1 MKKLLAS
8 ILSIIIILP
17 ISSIVSAA
25 NGDVAGYI
33 YSTDILACKNTGISS
48 GSIYYW
54 FKDKD
59 EVFLDAAEYGLSKVT
74 DEVFNFA
81 FKNINNIE
89 ALLEAFPAKLMEYK
103 RELRFIFQLAT
114 STQYGDKM
122 RLMADKLDFI
132 YDAYAMKLSEKLD
145 CEYEKLQPFIY
156 LFVSA
161 SLDYI
166 TWEDKYKMEKQLK
179 ALQNVMMSLKYI
191 NQE

>member
-1 MKKLLAS
+1 M
-8 ILSIIIILP
+8 
-17 ISSIVSAA
+17 
-25 NGDVAGYI
+25 
-33 YSTDILACKNTGISS
+33 
-48 GSIYYW
+48 
-54 FKDKD
+54 
-59 EVFLDAAEYGLSKVT
+59 
-74 DEVFNFA
+74 
-81 FKNINNIE
+81 
-89 ALLEAFPAKLMEYK
+89 LESFPAKLMECK

-132 YDAYAMKLSEKLD
+132 YDAYAMKLSAKLD

-191 NQE
+191 NQEK

>member
-1 MKKLLAS
+1 MRKPYERDIKKEILEKCFDYLVENGLEGAS
-8 ILSIIIILP
+8 INNL
-17 ISSIVSAA
+17 
-25 NGDVAGYI
+25 
-33 YSTDILACKNTGISS
+33 CKNTGISS

-89 ALLEAFPAKLMEYK
+89 AMLEAFPAKLMEYK

-132 YDAYAMKLSEKLD
+132 YDAYAMKLSAKLD

-191 NQE
+191 NQEK